1 MRRAFASIAGLLC
14 VLALAPGCVSVDAPP
29 EVGRGIAFGVTP
41 FYPNRFEIVA
51 TGTLRRSG
59 DTLRD
64 AWRKKAEQVAAGRN
78 FHASS
83 LTERVSEGIAGGW
96 PLRTRSITGTT
107 TVADHGMMT
116 GPGRSP

>member
-1 MRRAFASIAGLLC
+1 MRRFVSIAGLLC

-29 EVGRGIAFGVTP
+29 GVGPGIAFGVTP
-41 FYPNRFEIVA
+41 FYPNQFEIVA

-59 DTLRD
+59 DTLGD
-64 AWRKKAEQVAAGRN
+64 AWWKKAVQVAAGRK

-96 PLRTRSITGTT
+96 PVRTRSITGTI
-107 TVADHGMMT
+107 TVADQGMMT
-116 GPGRSP
+116 APGRSP